1 MTEQLHFFTFTVA
14 HRRIEDVGRLKL
26 LLRERL
32 KFSRGDRCWYRF
44 GRGQQEGGS
53 RGQGKTQSW
62 GEVRFLS
69 EAGVTP
75 GPGLDSQVWRE
86 GGRKQLT

>member
-32 KFSRGDRCWYRF
+32 KFSREGIDAGTDLGGDSRKGDQEDK
-44 GRGQQEGGS
+44 GRPS
-53 RGQGKTQSW
+53 P
-62 GEVRFLS
+62 GER
-69 EAGVTP
+69 
-75 GPGLDSQVWRE
+75 
-86 GGRKQLT
+86 